1 MLYPLIDVWHVCI
14 YKSCIHILVSIS
26 ILDLG
31 CFGVIVCVLG
41 EILSNSQFFWPLT
54 IAAPDGSRKAR
65 RAVPLALC
73 SWAARLRRFAWK
85 SGNSMGTLGH
95 RAGLLPKS
103 EMLLMIYGVHFIT
116 YPMLIKCLFMPLH
129 AYPIVIWSSLSVLST
144 MNDLPMSIWG
154 KKCNYRWCKSDRSRW
169 KHHADPCK
177 QVRPTRLTL
186 Q

>member
-1 MLYPLIDVWHVCI
+1 MCI
-14 YKSCIHILVSIS
+14 YKLCIHILVSIS

-41 EILSNSQFFWPLT
+41 DILSNSQFFWPLN

-85 SGNSMGTLGH
+85 SGNSMDTLGH

-103 EMLLMIYGVHFIT
+103 EMLLMIWGPFCHLSYVYQMFIHAIACLPHC
-116 YPMLIKCLFMPLH
+116 YLIIFECSFH
-129 AYPIVIWSSLSVLST
+129 DEWSAHVDLGEK
-144 MNDLPMSIWG
+144 MQLPMVQIWPVEVKTPCG
-154 KKCNYRWCKSDRSRW
+154 SMQTSTAHK
-169 KHHADPCK
+169 ADFAIGTC
-177 QVRPTRLTL
+177 QN
-186 Q
+186 